1 MRNGNLIGLRI
12 AIKSLTSHPMRL
24 GLAVLSITIGVAS
37 VIVLVGIGRGAEQE
51 VRSTIERMGK
61 NLIVVSAGRSRV
73 IKGQLG
79 EIGMKKTLTL
89 RDATAIAKECPSVR
103 RIAPA
108 YAKKLPVRF
117 EDMTHSTKIV
127 GTVPSIRNVRNLALQ
142 SGSLF
147 DDAEN
152 RLMAPVAVLGPTVV
166 ESLFGGRHPVG
177 SSILIGKVS
186 FKVIGVTRPKGA
198 VSGED
203 QDDQVLVPLRT
214 VMRKLVNVTYLS
226 HIFVEARGS
235 DDMYSAAEEIKTLLR
250 ERHRL
255 REDREDDFVIQ
266 NEADILEAQSSV
278 ARTFNILVVGIAASS
293 LLIGGVGILGVM
305 LLSVQERTAEIGI
318 RRAVGAKKI
327 DILRQFILEASVLGI
342 SGGISGLFIGLGTS
356 VAAELIAGMP
366 VVLKPDYVILS
377 LGVSLATGLIFGIFP
392 AWKAARLDPIDA
404 LHTEA

>member
-1 MRNGNLIGLRI
+1 
-12 AIKSLTSHPMRL
+12 MRL

-103 RIAPA
+103 RVAPA

-203 QDDQVLVPLRT
+203 QDDQGTGSSANGNEKIGKCNVPQP
-214 VMRKLVNVTYLS
+214 
-226 HIFVEARGS
+226 
-235 DDMYSAAEEIKTLLR
+235 
-250 ERHRL
+250 RL
-255 REDREDDFVIQ
+255 RRGQ
-266 NEADILEAQSSV
+266 
-278 ARTFNILVVGIAASS
+278 R
-293 LLIGGVGILGVM
+293 
-305 LLSVQERTAEIGI
+305 I
-318 RRAVGAKKI
+318 RRHVFRRG
-327 DILRQFILEASVLGI
+327 RNQ
-342 SGGISGLFIGLGTS
+342 
-356 VAAELIAGMP
+356 
-366 VVLKPDYVILS
+366 
-377 LGVSLATGLIFGIFP
+377 
-392 AWKAARLDPIDA
+392 DA
-404 LHTEA
+404 LEGTASIARRP